1 MWFEL
6 SKCGCAVRQQAP
18 IIVYSS
24 IRLFVLLSS
33 HSFIWSNCVHLRMPF
48 NFSAAPSSR
57 IVKKRQSKTP
67 LLKLSSSSLTNG
79 PSKSAHEVDDDEDD
93 IFLDRLDEIA
103 LVHSLRTDLSLRDVP
118 QTMQHIRV
126 HMFDPVP
133 ESGGMNSTRIAE
145 VLNFRK
151 SLPPM
156 VTLAHI
162 HALVGSPTAVERE
175 IAELTIAGLI
185 RKTVVPGRGKG
196 ASSISEGI
204 ILSKDLKI
212 LVKEIDGLDN
222 KIKGKGILHLVV
234 P

>member
-1 MWFEL
+1 
-6 SKCGCAVRQQAP
+6 
-18 IIVYSS
+18 
-24 IRLFVLLSS
+24 
-33 HSFIWSNCVHLRMPF
+33 MPF

-57 IVKKRQSKTP
+57 IVKKRQTKNP
-67 LLKLSSSSLTNG
+67 MLKLSSSTLTNG
-79 PSKSAHEVDDDEDD
+79 RRKPSKSAHEVVDDDEYD
-93 IFLDRLDEIA
+93 IFIDRLDEIA

-118 QTMQHIRV
+118 QTLQHIRM

-162 HALVGSPTAVERE
+162 HALIGSPTAVERE
-175 IAELTIAGLI
+175 IAELTLAGLI
-185 RKTVVPGRGKG
+185 RKTVVPGRGTG
-196 ASSISEGI
+196 ASSISEGL
-204 ILSKDLKI
+204 ILSKDLKT
-212 LVKEIDGLDN
+212 LVKEIDGLD
-222 KIKGKGILHLVV
+222 KTVKGKGRLLLVV

>member
-1 MWFEL
+1 MIHN
-6 SKCGCAVRQQAP
+6 K
-18 IIVYSS
+18 
-24 IRLFVLLSS
+24 
-33 HSFIWSNCVHLRMPF
+33 MPF

-57 IVKKRQSKTP
+57 IVKKRQSKNP
-67 LLKLSSSSLTNG
+67 MLKLSSSSLTHG
-79 PSKSAHEVDDDEDD
+79 RRKPSKSVYEADDDEDG
-93 IFLDRLDEIA
+93 IFIDRLDEIA

-118 QTMQHIRV
+118 QTMQHIRM

-162 HALVGSPTAVERE
+162 HALIGSPTAVERE
-175 IAELTIAGLI
+175 IAELTLAGLI
-185 RKTVVPGRGKG
+185 RKTVVPGRGTG
-196 ASSISEGI
+196 ASSISEGL
-204 ILSKDLKI
+204 ILSKDLKT
-212 LVKEIDGLDN
+212 LVKEIGGLD
-222 KIKGKGILHLVV
+222 KTVKGKGRLLLVV

>member
-1 MWFEL
+1 MAVL
-6 SKCGCAVRQQAP
+6 SDNRQQEAY
-18 IIVYSS
+18 IHM
-24 IRLFVLLSS
+24 FLLIPF
-33 HSFIWSNCVHLRMPF
+33 HFFHIEYLCMIHNKMPF

-57 IVKKRQSKTP
+57 IVKKRQSKNP
-67 LLKLSSSSLTNG
+67 MLKLSSSSLTHG
-79 PSKSAHEVDDDEDD
+79 RRKPSKSVYEADDDEDG
-93 IFLDRLDEIA
+93 IFIDRLDEIA

-118 QTMQHIRV
+118 QTMQHIRM

-162 HALVGSPTAVERE
+162 HALIGSPTAVERE
-175 IAELTIAGLI
+175 IAELTLAGLI
-185 RKTVVPGRGKG
+185 RKTVVPGRGTG
-196 ASSISEGI
+196 ASSISEGL
-204 ILSKDLKI
+204 ILSKDLKT
-212 LVKEIDGLDN
+212 LVNEIDRLD
-222 KIKGKGILHLVV
+222 KTVKGKGRLLLVV

>member
-1 MWFEL
+1 
-6 SKCGCAVRQQAP
+6 
-18 IIVYSS
+18 
-24 IRLFVLLSS
+24 
-33 HSFIWSNCVHLRMPF
+33 MPF

-57 IVKKRQSKTP
+57 IVKKRQSKNP
-67 LLKLSSSSLTNG
+67 MLKLSSSSLTNG
-79 PSKSAHEVDDDEDD
+79 RRKPSKSAHEVDDDDEND

-118 QTMQHIRV
+118 QTMQHVRM

-133 ESGGMNSTRIAE
+133 ESGGINSTRIADI
-145 VLNFRK
+145 LNFRK
-151 SLPPM
+151 SLPPI

-175 IAELTIAGLI
+175 IAELTLAGLI
-185 RKTVVPGRGKG
+185 RKTVVPGRGIG
-196 ASSISEGI
+196 ASSISESI

-212 LVKEIDGLDN
+212 LVKEIHGLD
-222 KIKGKGILHLVV
+222 KKVKGKGRLLFVV